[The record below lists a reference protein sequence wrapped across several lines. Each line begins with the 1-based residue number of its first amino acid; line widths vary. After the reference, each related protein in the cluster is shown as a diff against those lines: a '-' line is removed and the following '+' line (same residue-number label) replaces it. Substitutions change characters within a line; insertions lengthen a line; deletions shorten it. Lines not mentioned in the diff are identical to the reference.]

1 MLGGDRFRVAPIA
14 RSVSV
19 CVWRKGAAGADG
31 MVLEQPLRCQVRERR
46 RSCWCSRHRMRP
58 WTPCYSSMRQRCTFA
73 A

>member
-31 MVLEQPLRCQVRERR
+31 MVREQLLRCRVLERR
-46 RSCWCSRHRMRP
+46 S
-58 WTPCYSSMRQRCTFA
+58 TLLVVLVA
-73 A
+73 

>member
-19 CVWRKGAAGADG
+19 CLWREGAAGADG
-31 MVLEQPLRCQVRERR
+31 MVLEQPLRCQVPERR
-46 RSCWCSRHRMRP
+46 S
-58 WTPCYSSMRQRCTFA
+58 TLLVVLA